1 MRIPILIAGG
11 LFAIGL
17 TVAAAP
23 STSDSQAATTTV
35 NVHVNCQGS
44 RVSFWVDP
52 WTVSIAQGED
62 VDWRLQGNS
71 TSNSISVSAKRG
83 GNWPFAGSP
92 VAGTKANPARSGG
105 AANRAGRHGYDIT
118 LQCDQGGPTVVID
131 PDIVIN

>member
-11 LFAIGL
+11 LFIIGL

-23 STSDSQAATTTV
+23 STSDSQAVATTV
-35 NVHVNCQGS
+35 EVHVECAGS
-44 RVSFWVDP
+44 RVSFWVEP
-52 WTVSIAQGED
+52 WTVSIAQGDD
-62 VDWRLQGNS
+62 VDWHLEATS
-71 TSNSISVSAKRG
+71 TANSISVSAKRG

-105 AANRAGRHGYDIT
+105 AANRAGRHGYNIT
-118 LQCDQGGPTVVID
+118 LQCDKGGPTVVID